1 MLKELK
7 FKLQN
12 FFSKKLKILSWKK
25 WNPIFVWII
34 YKVLVSEIIH
44 PPFKKKT
51 KKKKEEEDKE
61 KEKEGE
67 EGKDGK
73 EVAKKKVYSA
83 LL

>member
-1 MLKELK
+1 MESNLCL
-7 FKLQN
+7 N
-12 FFSKKLKILSWKK
+12 YILSFSFWK
-25 WNPIFVWII
+25 
-34 YKVLVSEIIH
+34 YT

-73 EVAKKKVYSA
+73 EVAKKKVYIA